1 MIILITGVPGS
12 FKTLYAM
19 DLLTKSDYL
28 NRPVYS
34 NIDGA
39 AHLPIPNNDWR
50 DTPEGSLVIYDEA
63 QGLFPS
69 TGKAG
74 QSNDPRIVALD
85 QHRHTGHD
93 IIFITQRYTLIHHH
107 IRGFVG
113 THYHLV
119 RKTKSIATLYTNGE
133 VFNPDDKK
141 MIRTVTTSIF
151 NAPSSLFNSYK
162 SASLHTKIQTG
173 LRFPKW
179 LWFLIFFIIIG
190 AYFVYS
196 AITSFLHPSHS
207 PVVVSAPVSQ
217 TLSKSFT
224 PVSLAPSPSAP
235 YSPDLKTDEP
245 PYIKKGY
252 LALKGCIASATS
264 CQCFDSTGNPVLL
277 TSDLCKDAVKS
288 HGLIT
293 LAVQDDTHFA
303 NHSLNSPTSNT
314 SSSLPIAAKPQDA
327 RVGAAAFPSH
337 STSILNTH

>member
-12 FKTLYAM
+12 FKTLFAM
-19 DLLTKSDYL
+19 DLLTKADYS

-39 AHLPIPNNDWR
+39 SHLSIPNDDWR
-50 DTPEGSLVIYDEA
+50 NTPEGSLVIYDEA

-74 QSNDPRIVALD
+74 QSSDPRIISLD
-85 QHRHTGHD
+85 QHRHSGHD

-162 SASLHTKIQTG
+162 SATIHTKIQTG

-179 LWFLIFFIIIG
+179 LWVLIIFLIIG

-196 AITSFLHPSHS
+196 AITSFFHSSPS
-207 PVVVSAPVSQ
+207 PVAAAPVSQ
-217 TLSKSFT
+217 SLSKSFT
-224 PVSLAPSPSAP
+224 PVSLAPSPSPSAP
-235 YSPDLKTDEP
+235 SSHDSKTDVP

-252 LALKGCIASATS
+252 LALKGCIASASS
-264 CQCFDSTGNPVLL
+264 CQCFDSTGNPVSL
-277 TSDLCKDAVKS
+277 TPDLCKDAVKS

-293 LAVQDDTHFA
+293 LAVQSDTHFA
-303 NHSLNSPTSNT
+303 NQSLT
-314 SSSLPIAAKPQDA
+314 PIAAKPQDA